1 MNRQELIDAIAEDLF
16 SYAMAGHINVDAVA
30 NELKPSGLAD
40 RYVDF
45 ESLVRLHF
53 ILLPEVIDFVE
64 ALPDRLRHIKT
75 ESTNT
80 QSDVHGEIRGRI
92 NWPATIAR
100 RYREAPGD
108 RSRFVIDERTREYD
122 IPENIVLKRVLLVI
136 HETLTEHEG
145 MQRRSW
151 FTDRW
156 DQYGERIRTL
166 QRIMEQNVHIRR
178 IRDPGPSEPTPRM
191 VADAGASRLPVYRD
205 AAKLYRSYHSS
216 LDGDTD
222 AIRDLLGQTLIT
234 PDEDDQL
241 FELHV
246 AFQLIRAVERYS
258 DRSPN
263 VRAIQSS
270 SQALA
275 TIPIN
280 RSTSVEVY
288 HDSSGR
294 ERDLSFISDA
304 GDKRPAERSR
314 TERASI
320 KSDEVEATYFD
331 EPQRGDRT
339 GRPDVIILKLVSN
352 DHVGYLVTEV
362 KFSASRNRIRQG
374 IRELLEYLTFMRNGG
389 SLVHSPPAIFGPRHR
404 GLLVIDDLEDHV
416 SPPIADQEQITI
428 LQAEE
433 LDEYLDEL
441 LGQMMET
448 PISVAPD

>member
-1 MNRQELIDAIAEDLF
+1 
-16 SYAMAGHINVDAVA
+16 
-30 NELKPSGLAD
+30 
-40 RYVDF
+40 
-45 ESLVRLHF
+45 
-53 ILLPEVIDFVE
+53 
-64 ALPDRLRHIKT
+64 
-75 ESTNT
+75 
-80 QSDVHGEIRGRI
+80 
-92 NWPATIAR
+92 
-100 RYREAPGD
+100 
-108 RSRFVIDERTREYD
+108 
-122 IPENIVLKRVLLVI
+122 
-136 HETLTEHEG
+136 
-145 MQRRSW
+145 
-151 FTDRW
+151 
-156 DQYGERIRTL
+156 
-166 QRIMEQNVHIRR
+166 
-178 IRDPGPSEPTPRM
+178 
-191 VADAGASRLPVYRD
+191 
-205 AAKLYRSYHSS
+205 
-216 LDGDTD
+216 
-222 AIRDLLGQTLIT
+222 
-234 PDEDDQL
+234 
-241 FELHV
+241 
-246 AFQLIRAVERYS
+246 
-258 DRSPN
+258 

-320 KSDEVEATYFD
+320 KSDEIEASYFD